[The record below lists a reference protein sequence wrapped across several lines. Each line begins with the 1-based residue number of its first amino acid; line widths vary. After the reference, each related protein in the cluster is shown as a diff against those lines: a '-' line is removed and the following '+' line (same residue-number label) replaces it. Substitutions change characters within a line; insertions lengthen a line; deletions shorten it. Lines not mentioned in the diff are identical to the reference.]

1 MLKMVKKKEQQV
13 QQKLNCNQRQ
23 ELLSKTDVTVAVQEM
38 RKRRQYT
45 KDWKKIKKLN
55 SISAFSLNL
64 YSLM

>member
-23 ELLSKTDVTVAVQEM
+23 ELLSKTDVIVAVQEM

-45 KDWKKIKKLN
+45 KDWKKI
-55 SISAFSLNL
+55 
-64 YSLM
+64 